1 LGRKVHPFGFR
12 LGVVRNWQAKW
23 YAEKVYIDFLQ
34 EDLRIR
40 RAIADGYAEAGISQV
55 EIERQANK
63 VAITIHTARP
73 GVVIGRGGQ
82 RVDEMRANLEALIG
96 KRIQLSILEVQQPE
110 LDAFLVA
117 RAVADQIEHRVAFRR
132 AMKQAMFRTMQAGAK
147 GMRISCSG
155 RLGGAEIARRE
166 VMHQGQVP
174 LHTLRADIDYGLTEA
189 RTTLGRIGVKVWVYR
204 GDILPETTKPEA
216 EEAPEAAEAAP
227 KPPAPPRRARAAE
240 EKPEAVAK
248 EKPEPKAEAVVEEKP
263 KPKAKAEA
271 VVEEKPKPKAKAEAV
286 VEEKPKPKAKAEAVV
301 EEKPKPKAKAEAVV
315 EEKPKPKAKAEAVV
329 EEKPKPKAK
338 AEAVVEE
345 KPKPKAKAEAV
356 VEEKPK
362 AKPKA
367 AAKAAGPE
375 KKATKTKKT
384 GGKKAPLAEDKE
396 ETDATAQEG

>member
-1 LGRKVHPFGFR
+1 MGRKVHPFGFR

-301 EEKPKPKAKAEAVV
+301 EEKPK
-315 EEKPKPKAKAEAVV
+315 
-329 EEKPKPKAK
+329 
-338 AEAVVEE
+338 
-345 KPKPKAKAEAV
+345 
-356 VEEKPK
+356 